1 MTIPAALFRNAI
13 DLNRYS
19 NSVAR
24 QIILVYNDIIID
36 AANQLQNLLP
46 DAGGEGRLT
55 ISSPAKAARLR
66 AILAQTKDSLN
77 TWAGDATKLTAT
89 ELQGLAELQSDFV
102 TDQLR
107 KALPSGA
114 RTAVNT
120 VEISPQFAQSV
131 VTTDPTQLNV
141 VALSDDLYKSVYG
154 VEALAKQAGTGAFNL
169 TATQGTMITLP
180 NGEVVSKAFRGIAV
194 DQAERFSQVVRN
206 GLLTGE
212 STPSIAKRLIGQLQF
227 GDYGPLST
235 GQVRA
240 AGLSVKQLLA
250 AGGELTTVANNQ
262 VMALVRTSINQVAN
276 VASQQVY
283 EANQDI
289 TKKYRYIATLD
300 TKTSAICRALDG
312 REFEYGK
319 GPLPP
324 QHFNCLPGD
333 ALIAPC
339 GRIAAAYRRRYEG
352 FLYVIKT
359 ADGHIVR
366 VTPNHPILTSA
377 GWQPAQSINVGDQV
391 FSRSIIPN
399 ELVHDCQECDA
410 VATAEDVFGAF
421 RESSTVFAVEVPT
434 TAPDFHG
441 DAWSGGPRANLAKQV
456 AVVLANRELLLTV
469 NPGLLKTLLD
479 CGFQGANLA
488 AASSGHFDLRG
499 LAVGAATLSSM
510 SSSRQCL
517 ALGGGSATH
526 AGGLLLA
533 SIPELAPGFHD
544 KTLYGTWRDIELI
557 GNATNPDAVVIG
569 GNDQVDVLWVGREP
583 FSGHVYN
590 FETESGTYWADGI
603 LTHNCR
609 STTVPV
615 LDYNQLGKDLGIKD
629 LEPPPSGKRAA
640 SGGMVPSDTT
650 YGEWLKKQP
659 RSVQNDA
666 IGADKVPYFNK
677 LADKYGARDAMAK
690 LVRDD
695 GSELSLDDLR
705 KRYGA
710 QKS

>member
-1 MTIPAALFRNAI
+1 MTVPAALYRNAI

-19 NSVAR
+19 NKVAKD
-24 QIILVYNDIIID
+24 IIVVYNDIIVD
-36 AANQLQNLLP
+36 AVNQL
-46 DAGGEGRLT
+46 RT
-55 ISSPAKAARLR
+55 IDELAAPVKAARLR
-66 AILAQTKDSLN
+66 AILAQLRDSLN
-77 TWAGDATKLTAT
+77 TWSGGSITALST
-89 ELQGLAELQSDFV
+89 ELQGLAELQTEFA
-102 TDQLR
+102 TEQLR
-107 KALPSGA
+107 KALPAGA

-120 VEISPQFAQSV
+120 VEVSPQFAASV
-131 VTTDPTQLNV
+131 VTTDPTQIGV
-141 VALSDDLYKSVYG
+141 ITLSDDLYAAV
-154 VEALAKQAGTGAFNL
+154 QGAPQTYSL

-194 DQAERFSQVVRN
+194 DQAEQFSQVVRN

-212 STPSIAKRLIGQLQF
+212 TTPSIAKRLIGRLQF
-227 GDYGPLST
+227 GDYGPLS
-235 GQVRA
+235 
-240 AGLSVKQLLA
+240 VKQLAA
-250 AGGELTTVANNQ
+250 AGGELTAVANNQ

-276 VASQQVY
+276 AASQQVY

-300 TKTSAICRALDG
+300 TRTSARCRALDG

-319 GPLPP
+319 GPMPP

-366 VTPNHPILTSA
+366 VTPNHPILTSS

-399 ELVHDCQECDA
+399 ELVHDCQEGDA
-410 VATAEDVFGAF
+410 VATAKDVFGAF

-434 TAPDFHG
+434 TAPDFHTDTPG
-441 DAWSGGPRANLAKQV
+441 VGLAKQV
-456 AVVLANRELLLTV
+456 AIVLADRELLLTV

-479 CGFQGANLA
+479 CGFQWANLA
-488 AASSGHFDLRG
+488 AASNGHFDLG
-499 LAVGAATLSSM
+499 SLAIRAATLGGISGSSQ
-510 SSSRQCL
+510 RL
-517 ALGGGSATH
+517 ALVGGSPTH

-533 SIPELAPGFHD
+533 SVPELAPGFHD
-544 KTLYGTWRDIELI
+544 EALYGTWRDIELI
-557 GNATNPDAVVIG
+557 GNAANSDAVVIG

-609 STTVPV
+609 STTVPIIDSDI
-615 LDYNQLGKDLGIKD
+615 L
-629 LEPPPSGKRAA
+629 PPSTTATRASA
-640 SGGMVPSDTT
+640 GGQVPVNTS
-650 YGEWLKKQP
+650 YGEWLTKKQEGETASSHLLRKAEVFGFEGKKQKDESIKDFVERNKNQP
-659 RSVQNDA
+659 AFVKAR
-666 IGADKVPYFNK
+666 YFDR
-677 LADKYGARDAMAK
+677 LAEKTNARDAMAK

-710 QKS
+710 QT

>member
-1 MTIPAALFRNAI
+1 MTVPATLYRNAI

-24 QIILVYNDIIID
+24 RVINAYNDIIID
-36 AANQLQNLLP
+36 ATNQL
-46 DAGGEGRLT
+46 RT
-55 ISSPAKAARLR
+55 IDELAAPVKAARLR
-66 AILAQTKDSLN
+66 AILAQLKDSLA
-77 TWAGDATKLTAT
+77 TWAGDATELTAI
-89 ELQGLAELQSDFV
+89 ELQGLAELQSEFV
-102 TDQLR
+102 TEQLSR
-107 KALPSGA
+107 ALPAGA

-131 VTTDPTQLNV
+131 VTTDPTQINV
-141 VALSDDLYKSVYG
+141 VALSDDLFAAV
-154 VEALAKQAGTGAFNL
+154 QGAPQTFSL
-169 TATQGTMITLP
+169 TAAQGATITLP
-180 NGEVVSKAFRGIAV
+180 NGEVISKAFRGIAV
-194 DQAERFSQVVRN
+194 DQAERFSQVVRQ

-212 STPSIAKRLIGQLQF
+212 TTPDIAKRLIGSLQF
-227 GDYGPLST
+227 GEQAKT
-235 GQVRA
+235 
-240 AGLSVKQLLA
+240 VKQLVA
-250 AGGELTTVANNQ
+250 AGGQATAVADNQ
-262 VMALVRTSINQVAN
+262 VIALVRTSINQVAN
-276 VASQQVY
+276 TASQQVY

-300 TKTSAICRALDG
+300 TRTSAICRALDG

-319 GPLPP
+319 GPMPP

-333 ALIAPC
+333 ALITPC
-339 GRIAAAYRRRYEG
+339 GRIAAAYRRRYKG

-399 ELVHDCQECDA
+399 ELVHDCQEGDA

-441 DAWSGGPRANLAKQV
+441 DAWSGGPRVNLAKQV
-456 AVVLANRELLLTV
+456 AVVLADRELLLTV
-469 NPGLLKTLLD
+469 NPGLLKTLLNR
-479 CGFQGANLA
+479 GFQRANPA
-488 AASSGHFDLRG
+488 AASGGHFDLG
-499 LAVGAATLSSM
+499 SLAIRAATLGGM
-510 SSSRQCL
+510 SGSGQRL

-526 AGGLLLA
+526 ASELLLA
-533 SIPELAPGFHD
+533 SVPELAPGFHD
-544 KTLYGTWRDIELI
+544 EALYGTWRNIELI
-557 GNATNPDAVVIG
+557 GNAANSDAVVIG

-609 STTVPV
+609 STTVPIIDSDI
-615 LDYNQLGKDLGIKD
+615 L
-629 LEPPPSGKRAA
+629 PPSTTATRA
-640 SGGMVPSDTT
+640 SQDGQVPINQS
-650 YGEWLKKQP
+650 YGEWLSKQP
-659 RSVQNDA
+659 RSVQA
-666 IGADKVPYFNK
+666 EALGTERVAYFNR
-677 LADKYGARDAMAK
+677 LADKYGPKDAIAK

-695 GSELSLDDLR
+695 GSEVTLDQLR
-705 KRYGA
+705 KRYGPA
-710 QKS
+710 KP